1 MSGLSQQVIS
11 VALRMPDGRGINSRL
26 THRLKPLNPVVR
38 MNKLLFPSLVA
49 CSLIVLLTGCIAIG
63 TGPTSKH
70 TNATLGQ
77 QLVDLKTAKDTGAIT
92 EAEYEA
98 QKAKLLGTTP
108 DSAPPK

>member
-1 MSGLSQQVIS
+1 
-11 VALRMPDGRGINSRL
+11 MPGGPAITSRL
-26 THRLKPLNPVVR
+26 TRRLKRFNPVFR
-38 MNKLLFPSLVA
+38 MKKLLIPTFVA

-98 QKAKLLGTTP
+98 QKAKLLGSTP
-108 DSAPPK
+108 DSAPSK